1 MPAFGLPIGAAFVV
15 ITATTAII
23 WSLLVLAVR
32 LYLRLKINGPMGSD
46 DYTCIAATAVGVI
59 QSCTVLGE
67 AHVGLGRHAE
77 DLSARQFRNYIIM
90 VWVHA
95 QLYLIVM
102 ALSKISVCL
111 LIVRMTKTP
120 KHLYAAYTSIAGSS
134 LWAAIAV
141 LLVQFQCE
149 LPEPWDATGKCMNRI
164 EMWTGLQISNMI
176 LELFIFKIACFLVW
190 GLRMKRRPKT
200 VVLLAFATRLL

>member
-46 DYTCIAATAVGVI
+46 DYTCIAATVRDIQFKQLRQAILTCHEAVGVI

-149 LPEPWDATGKCMNRI
+149 LPEPWDATGKCMNRVC
-164 EMWTGLQISNMI
+164 SRA
-176 LELFIFKIACFLVW
+176 ACRGGFTW
-190 GLRMKRRPKT
+190 S
-200 VVLLAFATRLL
+200 